1 MPAAPRPRLPRT
13 TSFDSGYQRDADKR
27 RRGAPSRRRSKPA
40 AVPAVEP
47 AARSCSG
54 DAGRRGLHPSPLAA
68 RPLFSLRERDGGA
81 TVDA

>member
-13 TSFDSGYQRDADKR
+13 TSFDSGYQRADKR
-27 RRGAPSRRRSKPA
+27 GRGAPSRRRSSPA

-68 RPLFSLRERDGGA
+68 RLLFVSLRERDGGV